1 MIVDENNHPF
11 HEFTPG
17 EIEAQTRALESAYL
31 SPDELRGRRA
41 GERLGHGRNVLLV
54 HAIEGVRTFPMLA
67 LSLHLGQLLHA
78 LCDNPEGRVRT
89 SVGALTVMLNRTK
102 STIVRALH
110 KLERRPDPHQ
120 ILRLRQLAIFDPSS
134 GAGENDHDHAFDGFD
149 HNRWRGDGLSESIS

>member
-31 SPDELRGRRA
+31 SPDELRGRSA
-41 GERLGHGRNVLLV
+41 GQK
-54 HAIEGVRTFPMLA
+54 LA

-102 STIVRALH
+102 STILRALL
-110 KLERRPDPHQ
+110 KLERRPDPRQ

-134 GAGENDHDHAFDGFD
+134 GAGGNDHDHAFDGFD
-149 HNRWRGDGLSESIS
+149 HNRWRGDSLSDSIS